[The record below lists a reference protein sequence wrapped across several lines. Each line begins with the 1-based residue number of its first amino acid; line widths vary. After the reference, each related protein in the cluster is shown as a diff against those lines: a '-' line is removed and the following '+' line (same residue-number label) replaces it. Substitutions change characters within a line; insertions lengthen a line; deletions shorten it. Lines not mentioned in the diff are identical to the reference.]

1 MFIFDLVCSEVKK
14 IGELILLCP
23 MEATNRD
30 ESLNN
35 APISS
40 SSTQENEII
49 GEDGLTDKK
58 RQEQFNANMQL
69 QEDIAQSI
77 RDSQPLV
84 GEIESLIVLSNEY
97 QENPNPAFIVGITEL
112 SDLYKGIRRVRGDG
126 NCFYRAF
133 LYCYLSNLQHL
144 IKAGGDGAFLAEQE
158 RERFLN
164 QLDVCKI
171 DITTKGGYDEMVIED
186 PYECLRGIVES
197 VPNTSPEQ
205 LHATFNES
213 GGNAEY
219 AVWFLR
225 VLVGCFLKTHA
236 EEYTGFLFSSE
247 TFCEGM
253 DMTTFVQREVE
264 PMGRECE
271 QIQIMALMNSFNLG
285 VSIEYL
291 GPEGRSK
298 VTLPEDFQSN
308 FPINLLYRPG
318 HYDILVETMF

>member
-1 MFIFDLVCSEVKK
+1 MK
-14 IGELILLCP
+14 LILCSILRLIMDP
-23 MEATNRD
+23 TEHASSVDNVNT
-30 ESLNN
+30 
-35 APISS
+35 SS
-40 SSTQENEII
+40 SIASTAPQNDIV
-49 GEDGLTDKK
+49 GEDGLTDKQ
-58 RQEQFNANMQL
+58 RQEQFNANMKL
-69 QEDIAQSI
+69 QEDIARDI
-77 RDSQPLV
+77 RESQALV
-84 GEIESLIVLSNEY
+84 GEVESLNVLIDEY
-97 QENPNPAFIVGITEL
+97 QDNPNPSFIIGITEL
-112 SDLYKGIRRVRGDG
+112 FDLYKGIRRVRGDG

-144 IKAGGDGAFLAEQE
+144 IKGGGDASTLAEQE

-164 QLDVCKI
+164 QLESCKT

-186 PYECLRGIVES
+186 PYECLKEIVES
-197 VPNTSPEQ
+197 VPNVSPEQ

-236 EEYTGFLFSSE
+236 EEYTGFLFASE

-253 DMTTFVQREVE
+253 DMAMFVQREVE

-291 GPEGRSK
+291 GPEGRNK
-298 VTLPEDFQSN
+298 VILPDN
-308 FPINLLYRPG
+308 FHSTFPVNLLYRPG
-318 HYDILVETMF
+318 HYDILVETIL